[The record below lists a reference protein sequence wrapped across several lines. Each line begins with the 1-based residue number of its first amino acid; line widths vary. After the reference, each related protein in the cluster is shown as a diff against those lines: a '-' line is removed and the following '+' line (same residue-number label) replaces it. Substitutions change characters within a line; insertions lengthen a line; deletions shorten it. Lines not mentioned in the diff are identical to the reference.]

1 MDYMNS
7 LRGTLVE
14 KAGRPSLLWR
24 KRMKTAFDVLLKI
37 LIVAM
42 FFVVGGSIAH
52 IPALENKVVALEAAN
67 VALEAANVDLR
78 AKYQHHEKVF
88 QAIGPIVKEVEFV
101 TKADLGERKWKRT
114 IEKIAADIKAGK
126 KGEWPL

>member
-1 MDYMNS
+1 VDYMNS

-67 VALEAANVDLR
+67 VDLR

>member
-1 MDYMNS
+1 
-7 LRGTLVE
+7 
-14 KAGRPSLLWR
+14 
-24 KRMKTAFDVLLKI
+24 MKTAFDVLLKI

-52 IPALENKVVALEAAN
+52 IPALENKV